1 MDYTPP
7 KAGFFSCMNE
17 FTNRPIELIE
27 FLRVFYVVP
36 IEGGR
41 HELALRREDGFW
53 EQAIE
58 EIESGR
64 LEPWFQDVARARY
77 YHVLR
82 KVEGETLS
90 PEQEEFW
97 NLNSD
102 KLD

>member
-1 MDYTPP
+1 
-7 KAGFFSCMNE
+7 MNE

-27 FLRVFYVVP
+27 FLRVFYVVTP
-36 IEGGR
+36 ERGQN
-41 HELALRREDGFW
+41 ELSLRREDGFW

-64 LEPWFQDVARARY
+64 LAPLFQTIARARY

-82 KVEGETLS
+82 KVDGKTLS